1 MNYYAMSDIH
11 GFYDEMQTALKES
24 GYYEDPDPK
33 KIVIC
38 GDIFDRGEKNREV
51 QDFIV
56 GMIEKDEIIL
66 IRGNHEDLLEDLV
79 LHLETYG
86 DCLVFTHHLSNGT
99 ANTLNELTGYNF
111 RDFRIKT
118 LDVKKAYYDSPFYK
132 KILPAMLDYFETP
145 KYIFVHGWIPCNASG
160 YGGEPYYY
168 SYMKDWRNA
177 DRSEWKYARWYNG
190 IEAAFQGVI
199 EPKKTIVCGH
209 WHASYGHARRRN
221 THAFGED
228 ADHSTFFDKGI
239 IALDACTAISKKVNC
254 VKLTD
259 E

>member
-1 MNYYAMSDIH
+1 
-11 GFYDEMQTALKES
+11 
-24 GYYEDPDPK
+24 
-33 KIVIC
+33 
-38 GDIFDRGEKNREV
+38 
-51 QDFIV
+51 
-56 GMIEKDEIIL
+56 
-66 IRGNHEDLLEDLV
+66 
-79 LHLETYG
+79 
-86 DCLVFTHHLSNGT
+86 
-99 ANTLNELTGYNF
+99 
-111 RDFRIKT
+111 
-118 LDVKKAYYDSPFYK
+118 
-132 KILPAMLDYFETP
+132 
-145 KYIFVHGWIPCNASG
+145 
-160 YGGEPYYY
+160 
-168 SYMKDWRNA
+168 MKDWRNA